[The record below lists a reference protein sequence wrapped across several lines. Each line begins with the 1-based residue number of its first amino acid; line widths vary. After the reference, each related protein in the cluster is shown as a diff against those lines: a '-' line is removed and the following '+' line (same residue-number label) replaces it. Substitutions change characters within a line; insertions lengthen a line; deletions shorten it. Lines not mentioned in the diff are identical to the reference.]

1 MKKLFMVTAPDK
13 SVRYFENKIDAKKYR
28 DSLTNARVQL
38 GPDHYRYKEK

>member
-1 MKKLFMVTAPDK
+1 MVTAPDK
-13 SVRYFENKIDAKKYR
+13 SVHYFENKIDAKKYR